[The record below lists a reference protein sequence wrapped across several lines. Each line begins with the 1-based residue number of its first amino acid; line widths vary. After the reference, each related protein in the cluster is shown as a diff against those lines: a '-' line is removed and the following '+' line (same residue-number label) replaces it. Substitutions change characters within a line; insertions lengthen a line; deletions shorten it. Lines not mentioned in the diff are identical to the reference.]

1 MANNSI
7 NIATLDFDTIKANLK
22 SHLKSQAIFKDFDFE
37 GSNIAVLIELLAY
50 NTALQ
55 SFYLN
60 MLASESFLD
69 SAQLRSSVISHAKEL
84 NYRPRSARS
93 AKGTIKLNVEQNN
106 SSTLTIPKGT
116 TFTATYNFQTY
127 TFSTNEVKVYFTAL
141 DPTTGTY
148 KFETGDID
156 IYEGFFVTET
166 FVMDYSNESL
176 RFVLSNP
183 MIDTNSLVVT
193 SIEDGGS
200 TLINYTLADSLL
212 GLDDQSRNYF
222 LQAAELE
229 KYELIFGDDIIG
241 RRPADGA
248 TIAVQYRISSG
259 AIPNG
264 ATLFAPDIDLTSD
277 NSGRV
282 TVTTITKAIGG
293 DEPESV
299 SSIKFNAP
307 RHFQTQQRAITTND
321 YETLFKSKF
330 PEIDA
335 ISVYGGELVSPPQYG
350 KVFIS
355 LSVDGLEII
364 PTSKKQEYFD
374 FIKPMMANPIQ
385 PVFIDPTFVYAR
397 IDSEVKYNLNITTLK
412 PDEIR
417 LLVSNAITEYN
428 TENLNDFSATLYGS
442 RLIAAIDNSHSSVV
456 SNETKVYIFKK
467 VIPLIGPVQNIDVA
481 LGMALR
487 NDIPQLSNTH
497 ITNELRT
504 LFSSPFTLNGETVI
518 LEDDGVGQLRIM
530 RATDFGYTF
539 VKDAGFVDYDRGTLQ
554 LVNFSCEKFEGAAIR
569 FYALPKD
576 SDITSSFND
585 ILKVEPSEINVT
597 VETVRQ

>member
-1 MANNSI
+1 
-7 NIATLDFDTIKANLK
+7 
-22 SHLKSQAIFKDFDFE
+22 
-37 GSNIAVLIELLAY
+37 
-50 NTALQ
+50 
-55 SFYLN
+55 
-60 MLASESFLD
+60 ML
-69 SAQLRSSVISHAKEL
+69 
-84 NYRPRSARS
+84 
-93 AKGTIKLNVEQNN
+93 
-106 SSTLTIPKGT
+106 
-116 TFTATYNFQTY
+116 
-127 TFSTNEVKVYFTAL
+127 
-141 DPTTGTY
+141 
-148 KFETGDID
+148 
-156 IYEGFFVTET
+156 
-166 FVMDYSNESL
+166 
-176 RFVLSNP
+176 
-183 MIDTNSLVVT
+183 
-193 SIEDGGS
+193 
-200 TLINYTLADSLL
+200 
-212 GLDDQSRNYF
+212 
-222 LQAAELE
+222 
-229 KYELIFGDDIIG
+229 
-241 RRPADGA
+241 
-248 TIAVQYRISSG
+248 
-259 AIPNG
+259 
-264 ATLFAPDIDLTSD
+264 
-277 NSGRV
+277 
-282 TVTTITKAIGG
+282 
-293 DEPESV
+293 
-299 SSIKFNAP
+299 
-307 RHFQTQQRAITTND
+307 
-321 YETLFKSKF
+321 
-330 PEIDA
+330 
-335 ISVYGGELVSPPQYG
+335 
-350 KVFIS
+350 
-355 LSVDGLEII
+355 
-364 PTSKKQEYFD
+364 
-374 FIKPMMANPIQ
+374 
-385 PVFIDPTFVYAR
+385 R